1 MMMLS
6 ACCLMTMGQQASPAD
21 SLTAATDSL
30 PKKKNLIER
39 IKAYFDESNKPK
51 EDPKAFDIG
60 VIGGPYY
67 SNEIK
72 LHTPSASQTR
82 SSRARS

>member
-30 PKKKNLIER
+30 PKKKNS
-39 IKAYFDESNKPK
+39 SN
-51 EDPKAFDIG
+51 A
-60 VIGGPYY
+60 
-67 SNEIK
+67 
-72 LHTPSASQTR
+72 
-82 SSRARS
+82 